1 MTDTAA
7 DTPAPRRTTW
17 QALKVFFERRSLV
30 MLALGFA
37 SGLPFLLVFD
47 TLSAWLRTAGLSL
60 EVIGFFSL
68 ATLAYAFKFVWAPLL
83 DRTQVPILTR
93 WLGHRRSWMLITQ
106 GLVMIFLFGMSTVDP
121 AANLPLM
128 AALAVCVGFAGASQD
143 IVMDAWR
150 IEAVDESRQG
160 AMAAA
165 YQWGYR
171 VAQIMAGALPLVL
184 AETMGWNFSYGLMAA
199 LMLVGA
205 AAVLAAPR
213 EKKHLIRA
221 VETGG
226 APKRPGL
233 DGLEWAVRLAL
244 LLLGALLL
252 GSGLAANA
260 TLLGQ
265 GLGLFLSA
273 ERVEAFQAAWT
284 ARPNGIWLQAGGL
297 LAGLAL
303 VAASAWPMPGH
314 ATRPG
319 AYLGQAFGSPL
330 AAFFRRFK
338 SAAPLILAL
347 ICVYRLSDFLLNI
360 MNPFYIDLGFTLT
373 EIAEV
378 RKVFG
383 VVATTVGVFFGGYA
397 VARIGMMRTLVIG
410 AFAQPI
416 SNLVFAWLATRGHDL
431 ASLFVAL
438 GVDNVATGFAGTAFI
453 VYLSSLT
460 SAGFTATQYA
470 FFTSI
475 YAIPGRLIASQSGR
489 VVEESARAAE
499 AGVFAPVKALFVNLP
514 PDVLAAGAA
523 KTGVSPASLGA
534 GYVVFFLYTALAGLA
549 AVALTLVV
557 ASRPH
562 PKEEAAAPDEAEV
575 TPA

>member
-1 MTDTAA
+1 MTEAA
-7 DTPAPRRTTW
+7 TDAAPRRTTW
-17 QALKVFFERRSLV
+17 EALKVFFERRSLV
-30 MLALGFA
+30 MLGLGFA
-37 SGLPFLLVFD
+37 SGLPYLLVFD

-60 EVIGFFSL
+60 ELIGFFSL
-68 ATLAYAFKFVWAPLL
+68 ATLAYAFKFLWAPLL
-83 DRTQVPILTR
+83 DRTALPGLTR
-93 WLGHRRSWMLITQ
+93 LLGHRRSWMLVTQ
-106 GLVMIFLFGMSTVDP
+106 ALVMVFLFGMSTVDP

-171 VAQIMAGALPLVL
+171 IAIIVAGALPLVL
-184 AETMGWNFSYGLMAA
+184 AESMGWNFSYGLMAA
-199 LMLVGA
+199 LMLIGA
-205 AAVLAAPR
+205 AAVLLAPR
-213 EKKHLIRA
+213 EKSHVIRA

-226 APKRPGL
+226 APQRPAL
-233 DGLEWAVRLAL
+233 DGLEWALRLAI
-244 LLLGALLL
+244 LLLGALLM
-252 GSGLAANA
+252 GSGLTGNA
-260 TLLGQ
+260 TILGQ
-265 GLGLFLSA
+265 ALSPFMST
-273 ERVEAFQAAWT
+273 ESVDAFKTAWT
-284 ARPNGIWLQAGGL
+284 ARPNGVWLQVMGLIVGLGL
-297 LAGLAL
+297 LAI
-303 VAASAWPMPGH
+303 SAWPMPGRP
-314 ATRPG
+314 TRPG
-319 AYLGQAFGSPL
+319 ASLSQAFGTPL
-330 AAFFRRFK
+330 AEFFRRFQG
-338 SAAPLILAL
+338 AAPLILAL

-383 VVATTVGVFFGGYA
+383 VLATTVGVFLGGYL
-397 VARIGMMRTLVIG
+397 VARIGMLRTLMIG

-431 ASLFVAL
+431 FSLFVAI
-438 GVDNVATGFAGTAFI
+438 GIDNVATGLAGTVFI

-475 YAIPGRLIASQSGR
+475 YAIPGRLVASQSGR
-489 VVEESARAAE
+489 VVEESARQAE
-499 AGVFAPVKALFVNLP
+499 AGVFAPVKALFAGLP

-523 KTGVSPASLGA
+523 KTGVTPAALGA
-534 GYVVFFLYTALAGLA
+534 GYVVFFVYTAIAGLA
-549 AVALTLVV
+549 AVVLTAIV
-557 ASRPH
+557 ARRPH
-562 PKEEAAAPDEAEV
+562 PRQDEAAAEAA
-575 TPA
+575 PAE